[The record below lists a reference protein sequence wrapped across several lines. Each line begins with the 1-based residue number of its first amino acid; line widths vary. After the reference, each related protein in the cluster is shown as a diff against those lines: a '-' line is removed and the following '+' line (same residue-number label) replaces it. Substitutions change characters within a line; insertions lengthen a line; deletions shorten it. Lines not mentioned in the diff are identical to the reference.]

1 MYVIYIYILYYY
13 YYCYFVLL
21 LLSYIC
27 IIIYIYTC
35 ISRCMY
41 TVHITIYTYHYIYIY
56 MLLYIYTYYLIYN
69 YHYHYL
75 YYQCYYV
82 YIIIYIPY
90 DICILYIYIKYIN
103 ISWNCWRAGAYTLPK
118 IMQWKHGFAVI
129 RLQTCCS
136 PSRDDSRWGRL
147 GQINAL
153 QAVLSTSDPVVKE
166 VSSVVAFDAPESSIP
181 LSIQIPLQSN
191 WFL

>member
-1 MYVIYIYILYYY
+1 MLYIYTYYITIITVILSYYYYHIFALSYIYIHAYQDVCIQYILLY
-13 YYCYFVLL
+13 
-21 LLSYIC
+21 I
-27 IIIYIYTC
+27 
-35 ISRCMY
+35 
-41 TVHITIYTYHYIYIY
+41 HITIYIY